1 MFNNLMCAKSF
12 EPSVMK
18 RELGS
23 ASTENIRNTLSPRLV
38 RVACGFDAVRRVSA
52 CTVIIGGILRHYRV
66 FLSCLRAHFYI
77 LACRN

>member
-1 MFNNLMCAKSF
+1 MCLTMFNNLACAKSF
-12 EPSVMK
+12 EPSVIK

-52 CTVIIGGILRHYRV
+52 CTAIIGGIFKAL
-66 FLSCLRAHFYI
+66 F
-77 LACRN
+77 